1 MKKKRSILPIIL
13 LLIVSLVCGLYPL
26 ISNLQHK
33 QLQKQMISNYQSAVE
48 ETAPQDLEKEW
59 DKARE
64 YNRHIAKQ
72 TKLKEP
78 FAGSKMQQS
87 DRSYENILNLN
98 GDGVMGYIEIPKI
111 EVKLPIVHGTDDEDL
126 ERAAGHLPKTSF
138 PVGGTSSHSVLSAHR
153 GLPSAKLFTDLD
165 QLEENDIFLLHILD
179 KELYYRVVQIKVV
192 EPENT
197 EDLRI
202 VKGKDYV
209 TLVTCTPYAVN
220 SHRLLVRGERTTEPP
235 NYDVKF
241 SFIDFLR
248 LHFYGVTIGIIA
260 HGSIIAIAV
269 ILNKTHDR
277 KS

>member
-48 ETAPQDLEKEW
+48 ETAQQDLEKEW

-111 EVKLPIVHGTDDEDL
+111 EVKLPIVHGTEDEDL

-235 NYDVKF
+235 NYDAKL

-260 HGSIIAIAV
+260 LGSIIAIAV
-269 ILNKTHDR
+269 ILNKTRDR

>member
-48 ETAPQDLEKEW
+48 ETAQQDLEKEW

-64 YNRHIAKQ
+64 YNRHIARQ

-111 EVKLPIVHGTDDEDL
+111 EVKLPIVHGTDDADL
-126 ERAAGHLPKTSF
+126 EQAAGHLPKTSF
-138 PVGGTSSHSVLSAHR
+138 PIGGTSSHSVLSAHR

-235 NYDVKF
+235 NYDIKLN
-241 SFIDFLR
+241 FINFLR

-260 HGSIIAIAV
+260 LGSIIAIAV
-269 ILNKTHDR
+269 ILNKTRGR

>member
-1 MKKKRSILPIIL
+1 
-13 LLIVSLVCGLYPL
+13 
-26 ISNLQHK
+26 
-33 QLQKQMISNYQSAVE
+33 MISNYQSAVE

-260 HGSIIAIAV
+260 LGSIIAIAV

>member
-87 DRSYENILNLN
+87 DRIYENILNLN

-248 LHFYGVTIGIIA
+248 LHFMG
-260 HGSIIAIAV
+260 
-269 ILNKTHDR
+269 
-277 KS
+277 

>member
-87 DRSYENILNLN
+87 DRIL
-98 GDGVMGYIEIPKI
+98 
-111 EVKLPIVHGTDDEDL
+111 
-126 ERAAGHLPKTSF
+126 
-138 PVGGTSSHSVLSAHR
+138 
-153 GLPSAKLFTDLD
+153 
-165 QLEENDIFLLHILD
+165 
-179 KELYYRVVQIKVV
+179 
-192 EPENT
+192 
-197 EDLRI
+197 
-202 VKGKDYV
+202 
-209 TLVTCTPYAVN
+209 
-220 SHRLLVRGERTTEPP
+220 
-235 NYDVKF
+235 
-241 SFIDFLR
+241 
-248 LHFYGVTIGIIA
+248 
-260 HGSIIAIAV
+260 
-269 ILNKTHDR
+269 
-277 KS
+277 

>member
-26 ISNLQHK
+26 ISNFQHK
-33 QLQKQMISNYQSAVE
+33 QLQKQMISNYRSAVE

-165 QLEENDIFLLHILD
+165 AEE
-179 KELYYRVVQIKVV
+179 Y
-192 EPENT
+192 
-197 EDLRI
+197 
-202 VKGKDYV
+202 
-209 TLVTCTPYAVN
+209 
-220 SHRLLVRGERTTEPP
+220 
-235 NYDVKF
+235 
-241 SFIDFLR
+241 
-248 LHFYGVTIGIIA
+248 
-260 HGSIIAIAV
+260 
-269 ILNKTHDR
+269 
-277 KS
+277 